1 MSNQTVIVQI
11 EMKEKSRKKNLVSVR
26 TQYSNN
32 TNNILSGGNN
42 QKQIKG
48 YLGQFTIK
56 SIIY

>member
-48 YLGQFTIK
+48 YLGQFIIK